1 MNSNDENE
9 VYFDD
14 HPIFSQLQTNLQSNG
29 LKFRKDVNKPIEDN
43 ETFKKLGLFVDKLI
57 NDRNLPLRRKDLR
70 GSYSWQFSNLQRS
83 GETLMKLN
91 HYDEN
96 DYFWGIREDWLELNR
111 IWDEVKNLCTYRFA
125 VPPKVQ
131 VKFLGL
137 PCKKSPDLDRIK
149 EIIDL
154 IPSNPEI

>member
-1 MNSNDENE
+1 MNSNDKDQ

-29 LKFRKDVNKPIEDN
+29 LKFRKDVNKPIGDN

-57 NDRNLPLRRKDLR
+57 SDRNLPLRRKDLR
-70 GSYSWQFSNLQRS
+70 GSYSWQYSNLQRS

-96 DYFWGIREDWLELNR
+96 DYFWGIREDWVELNGIR
-111 IWDEVKNLCTYRFA
+111 DEVKDLCSYRFV

-131 VKFLGL
+131 VKFVGF

-149 EIIDL
+149 EIIEL
-154 IPSNPEI
+154 IPTNPEI